1 MSVCDIA
8 VALPPC
14 AGARTGVRGPCSGFK
29 IRHMN
34 WLYKEQEK
42 PFANSASHHLNQ
54 ALSQPHVGHSRQK
67 FQGSA
72 EMRLKRLKS
81 G

>member
-54 ALSQPHVGHSRQK
+54 ALCLFRLVSSRPCQLLL
-67 FQGSA
+67 S
-72 EMRLKRLKS
+72 S
-81 G
+81 TPCWP